1 MLPLQ
6 NEVEQLAALAVSS
19 KKKWKNNMI
28 SRVILRHA
36 SGHLYFYLLKDKETN
51 IVPLPDLVQ
60 FNDVWVIL

>member
-1 MLPLQ
+1 
-6 NEVEQLAALAVSS
+6 
-19 KKKWKNNMI
+19 MI